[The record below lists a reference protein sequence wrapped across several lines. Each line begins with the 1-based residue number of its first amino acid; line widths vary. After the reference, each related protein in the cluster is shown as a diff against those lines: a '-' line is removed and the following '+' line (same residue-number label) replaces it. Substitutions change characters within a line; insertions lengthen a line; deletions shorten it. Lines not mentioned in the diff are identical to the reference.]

1 MRVDL
6 FSTSYKGEYIFHD
19 LTYLR
24 KIFSRHHI
32 QTTRF
37 FHDIVKLC
45 SIEQSWAEVLEQKLD
60 NHVTKSS
67 KFKAGTSFFV
77 GDWSNLVLCLFEVG
91 NYLNTEVRQINFTL
105 LVIQDLAYKV
115 YHTQR
120 LLLGLLS
127 SIRAGEDG
135 SRNLDLRVRNP
146 ALFPWTT
153 APIYVL

>member
-1 MRVDL
+1 M
-6 FSTSYKGEYIFHD
+6 FYWT
-19 LTYLR
+19 
-24 KIFSRHHI
+24 
-32 QTTRF
+32 
-37 FHDIVKLC
+37 KLGR
-45 SIEQSWAEVLEQKLD
+45 SLGTEKLD

-127 SIRAGEDG
+127 SIRAGGIINVKMGVEILTSG
-135 SRNLDLRVRNP
+135 SGILHFSPGPRRQFMYCKAVQNNCPFTLCSNVFKDLIV
-146 ALFPWTT
+146 F
-153 APIYVL
+153 